1 MNGSDGLYGQ
11 VLILAVAITRVATA
25 FALVP
30 VFAPDTLPP
39 LVRNSV
45 FVAFAIMALA
55 FQPGAA
61 SLVDLTPEAW
71 AGLFAREA
79 LIGLLIG
86 FFFSAIL
93 WAFEAAGQ
101 IIDLKVGASL
111 AQLIDPLSG
120 HDTSLNGAFLG
131 RLANFVFMFSGGLLL
146 LATVI
151 LESYAIWPLT
161 STGPRFQ
168 MAGLPLVVGEFSR
181 LMTLAVLIAA
191 PAVIVLH
198 LVESGLGLI
207 NRFAPELNV
216 FSLSLSIKSW
226 LATLVLLATSSTL
239 VQMLLDDTLS
249 RRGVVLDLL
258 RAFART

>member
-1 MNGSDGLYGQ
+1 MIGIEGLYGP

-25 FALVP
+25 FALIP

-39 LVRNSV
+39 MVRNSV
-45 FVAFAIMALA
+45 FVAFALIALSL
-55 FQPGAA
+55 QPDAA
-61 SLVDLTPEAW
+61 RLALTPDGW
-71 AGLFAREA
+71 AALFAREA

-86 FFFSAIL
+86 FFFATIL

-101 IIDLKVGASL
+101 IIDMKVGSSM
-111 AQLIDPLSG
+111 AQLVDPLSG

-146 LATVI
+146 LVTVI
-151 LESYAIWPLT
+151 LESYAIWPL
-161 STGPRFQ
+161 SPNAPPFQ
-168 MAGLPLVVGEFSR
+168 LQGLPLVSGEFAR
-181 LMTLAVLIAA
+181 LMTLAILIAA

-198 LVESGLGLI
+198 LSEVGLGLI

-216 FSLSLSIKSW
+216 FALSLSIKSW
-226 LATLVLLATSSTL
+226 LATLTLLATGATL
-239 VQMLLDDTLS
+239 VQMVLEDTFA
-249 RRGVVLDLL
+249 RRGVILDLL

>member
-1 MNGSDGLYGQ
+1 MTGIESVYGPI
-11 VLILAVAITRVATA
+11 LILAVAITRVATA
-25 FALVP
+25 FALIP

-39 LVRNSV
+39 MVRNSI
-45 FVAFAIMALA
+45 FVAFALIALA
-55 FQPGAA
+55 MQPDAA
-61 SLVDLTPEAW
+61 RLALTPDGW
-71 AGLFAREA
+71 AALFAREA

-86 FFFSAIL
+86 FFFGTIL

-146 LATVI
+146 FATVI
-151 LESYAIWPLT
+151 LETYAIWPL
-161 STGPRFQ
+161 SPSAPAFHLR
-168 MAGLPLVVGEFSR
+168 GLPLVVGEFAR
-181 LMTLAVLIAA
+181 LMTLAVVIAA
-191 PAVIVLH
+191 PAVIILH
-198 LVESGLGLI
+198 LVEAGLGLI

-226 LATLVLLATSSTL
+226 LATLTLLATSATL
-239 VQMLLDDTLS
+239 VQMLLEDTIA
-249 RRGVVLDLL
+249 RRGVVLDLM
-258 RAFART
+258 RAFARS

>member
-1 MNGSDGLYGQ
+1 MSGIEGLYGPL
-11 VLILAVAITRVATA
+11 LILAVAITRVATA

-45 FVAFAIMALA
+45 FVAFALIALSL
-55 FQPGAA
+55 QPDAA
-61 SLVDLTPEAW
+61 TLRLTPDAW

-93 WAFEAAGQ
+93 WAFESAGQ

-146 LATVI
+146 LANVI
-151 LESYAIWPLT
+151 LESYAIWPL
-161 STGPRFQ
+161 STAAPEFHLS
-168 MAGLPLVVGEFSR
+168 GLPLVVGEFSR
-181 LMTLAVLIAA
+181 MMTLAVLIAA
-191 PAVIVLH
+191 PAVIILH
-198 LVESGLGLI
+198 LLEGGLGLV

-216 FSLSLSIKSW
+216 FALSLSIKSW
-226 LATLVLLATSSTL
+226 LATLTLLATASTL
-239 VQMLLDDTLS
+239 VQMLLDDTFA
-249 RRGVVLDLL
+249 RRGIVLDLL
-258 RAFART
+258 RAFARAN